1 MIINSI
7 FTSKKQ
13 QVTIWIW
20 V

>member
-1 MIINSI
+1 MNINSI